1 MLASRIRYELGQLKT
16 RDAHVDFQMLCAAL
30 ARVTITPNILFPTGP
45 VSAGGD
51 RGRDFE
57 TYWTASQQV
66 RTEGAALGVEQGHKV
81 VGICTLQQTGLRAK
95 VLDDVAKVCSG
106 SDRVDRVVSYSE
118 FDIVKS
124 RRAEIQ
130 DEVCSGFGIDID
142 FFGGEDIADQLA
154 VHHRV
159 LAGELQRCLRIA
171 TDGSLEHVPREL
183 PATLTRFVNR
193 DAELKR
199 LDEVLVSSAAASEP
213 VVALVTGMR
222 GVGKTAL
229 AEHWTRSV
237 RGRFS
242 DGDLFVDFGPSA
254 DRPALDPSDV
264 LAGLL
269 RDLGLPSEAVP
280 DVYLERSKLYN
291 RLTAGKRL
299 LMFADNVADPAQINL
314 TKPSGSGSVVIAASE
329 LRLEELVHRGARR
342 LAVEPLGDGG
352 AESLL
357 REKLVPERPMP
368 SREEI
373 RELIELC
380 GGLPIALNVC
390 ASRLVARPELTV
402 RELLDGIRS
411 ASDRLAAMPEAGP
424 HSVRAAFEAAYE
436 ALDPDCRVLYR
447 RLGLH
452 PGPSF
457 TAAAAA
463 RLAQIGP
470 EDAARRVEALHDR
483 HLVVAEGG
491 GRYSVHSLVHQHM
504 QASVERHDDPPIRR
518 RLVAAVADWYLG
530 VVRRADRVIVEERLR
545 LSELK
550 VRPPAGAPQLGSV
563 AAALKWFSEEHD
575 SVLAVMAAARDHGM
589 SDRVW
594 AFAEAL
600 WPLVSTQK
608 RHAEWMLVDK
618 LGIDAARTCGHPA
631 AEARLRSHLARA
643 HAEQGDH
650 GAARAEM
657 EKAAAAAE
665 TAGVPALSASVT
677 EFGGVCALLTGDTEA
692 ALAAFDSTREQM
704 AGLDN
709 ARGVALADYLRAGA
723 LVESGRPE
731 PALAA
736 LDRAEPVFETRDD
749 PVSVGKVGRRR
760 GQALIALGRGEEA
773 SEALA
778 HTAALLEEHGLE
790 LQLARVQEL
799 RAKASQLLERTDE
812 AREHLC
818 EAQRLLLELGHTDA
832 DRLQAE
838 LSEVLRPT

>member
-1 MLASRIRYELGQLKT
+1 MLAGRIRYELGQLKT

-66 RTEGAALGVEQGHKV
+66 RTEGAGLGVKQGHKV
-81 VGICTLQQTGLRAK
+81 VGICTLQQSGLRAK
-95 VLDDVAKVCSG
+95 ILDDIAKVCSG
-106 SDRVDRVVSYSE
+106 SDQVDRVVSYSE

-130 DEVCSGFGIDID
+130 DEVRGRFGIDID
-142 FFGGEDIADQLA
+142 FFGGEDIADQIA
-154 VHHRV
+154 AHHRE
-159 LAGELQRCLRIA
+159 LAGELRRYLRMA
-171 TDGSLEHVPREL
+171 TDGSLKHVPREL

-193 DAELKR
+193 EAELKR
-199 LDEVLVSSAAASEP
+199 LNDVLESSAAASEP

-242 DGDLFVDFGPSA
+242 DGDLFVDFRPRV

-280 DVYLERSKLYN
+280 DLYVERRKLYN

-299 LMFADNVADPAQINL
+299 LMFADNVADPAQITL
-314 TKPSGSGSVVIAASE
+314 TKPSGSGSVVIAASD
-329 LRLEELVHRGARR
+329 LRLEELVHTGAHQ
-342 LAVEPLGDGG
+342 LPVEPLDLPG

-357 REKLVPERPMP
+357 QEKLVPDRPMP
-368 SREEI
+368 SPKEI

-390 ASRLVARPELTV
+390 ASRLVARPELAV

-411 ASDRLAAMPEAGP
+411 ASDRLAALPEAGP
-424 HSVRAAFEAAYE
+424 HSVRAAFETAYE
-436 ALDPDCRVLYR
+436 ALEPDCRVLYR

-463 RLAQIGP
+463 RLARTDP
-470 EDAARRVEALHDR
+470 DDAAGRLEALRDR
-483 HLVVAEGG
+483 HLVVVEGG
-491 GRYSVHSLVHQHM
+491 GRYSVHSLLHQHM
-504 QASVERHDDPPIRR
+504 QATVKRDDDPQTRR
-518 RLVAAVADWYLG
+518 RLVAALADWYLG
-530 VVRRADRVIVEERLR
+530 VVRSADRAIVEERLR
-545 LSELK
+545 LSELE
-550 VRPPAGAPQLGSV
+550 VGPPAGAPTLGSV
-563 AAALKWFSEEHD
+563 DAALKWFSEEHD
-575 SVLAVMAAARDHGM
+575 SVLAVMAVARDHGM

-600 WPLVSTQK
+600 WPLVSNQK
-608 RHAEWMLVDK
+608 RHAEWMAADE
-618 LGIDAARTCGHPA
+618 LGIEAARISGHPA

-650 GAARAEM
+650 SAARAEM
-657 EKAAAAAE
+657 EEAAVAADA
-665 TAGVPALSASVT
+665 AGVPALSASVA
-677 EFGGVCALLTGDTEA
+677 EFGGVCALLAGDTEA

-704 AGLDN
+704 AGLGN

-723 LVESGRPE
+723 LVESGRHE
-731 PALAA
+731 LALAA
-736 LDRAEPVFETRDD
+736 LDRAEPVFETRGD

-760 GQALIALGRGEEA
+760 GEALIALGRGEEA

-812 AREHLC
+812 AREHLRQ
-818 EAQRLLLELGHTDA
+818 AHRLLRELGHTDA
-832 DRLQAE
+832 DRLEAE
-838 LSEVLRPT
+838 LSGVVRPG